1 MLNLNVETHA
11 HSLIDLAQQLCIAA
25 RTAPKSRGRDLLV
38 TGIISGADKTRLADT
53 MREIAQRDGVAFFA
67 RDAENIDDSPV
78 VVLIGSLK
86 QPIGLPHCGFCGFEG
101 CQQLEESGGVCAF
114 NSGDLGI
121 ALGSAVARAAD
132 LRLDNR
138 IMYSVGKAVVELKLL
153 GAEVAIAYGIPL
165 SASGKNIFFDRK

>member
-1 MLNLNVETHA
+1 M
-11 HSLIDLAQQLCIAA
+11 
-25 RTAPKSRGRDLLV
+25 